1 MRMNSSF
8 LKDVTKMPGFMALV
22 FTIVMLG
29 ITVSATNPFLSLYCI
44 QQTGMAPM
52 SYGVLMSITMI
63 CGLIISTMIGKA
75 SDSKYSRKGMIIF
88 TLISTA
94 AAYVLFA
101 CFTNYYV
108 LLAVSAVFFGISFAS
123 FPQVF
128 AYARDSLSKSD
139 IHADNQP
146 LAMNLL
152 RMFYSLGWIA
162 GPSIG
167 SLLVYKYDFHSFF
180 LIVAGAYVLVSLIA
194 LFLFRGDRKT
204 RSAGVA
210 KQSVHLGAFVKQPQI
225 SSVLSTFVLLS
236 IASSMSTIILP
247 LFFTTALHGNYRQLG
262 WLYSITAIAEIPLMI
277 IVGIMVSKM
286 GKTRIILLGILANSL
301 YFLIFAIAHSIWLTY
316 AAQLFNAISVSI
328 IMGYGISYFQ
338 EMLPEEPGTAT
349 TLFSNTSRIG
359 SSMGGVVSGAV
370 SGMFGYRSVFV
381 VCMSISIAALSIFGL
396 INTSISKTLKKE
408 VGKA

>member
-8 LKDVTKMPGFMALV
+8 LKDIIKMPGFMAIV
-22 FTIVMLG
+22 FTIIMLG
-29 ITVSATNPFLSLYCI
+29 ITVSATNPFLSIYCI
-44 QQTGMAPM
+44 QQTGMTPM

-63 CGLIISTMIGKA
+63 CGLVISTVIGKA
-75 SDSKYSRKGMIIF
+75 SDTKYSRKGMIIF

-101 CFTNYYV
+101 GFTNYYV
-108 LLAVSAVFFGISFAS
+108 LLAASAVFFGISFAS

-128 AYARDSLSKSD
+128 AYARESISMSD
-139 IHADNQP
+139 ISAANQP

-152 RMFYSLGWIA
+152 RMLYSLGWIA

-167 SLLVYKYDFHSFF
+167 SLLVNKYNFHPFF
-180 LIVAGAYVLVSLIA
+180 LIVAATYVFVSLIA
-194 LFLFRGDRKT
+194 LILFRGDHKT
-204 RSAGVA
+204 ISAGQA
-210 KQSVHLGAFVKQPQI
+210 KQPVHLGVFVKQPQI

-236 IASSMSTIILP
+236 VAASMSTIILP
-247 LFFTTALHGNYRQLG
+247 LFFTTTLHGNYQQLG

-277 IVGIMVSKM
+277 IVGIMAGKM
-286 GKTRIILLGILANSL
+286 GKSKIILLGILANSL
-301 YFLIFAIAHSIWLTY
+301 YFLIFAVAHSIWFTY
-316 AAQLFNAISVSI
+316 FAQLFNAISVSI

-349 TLFSNTSRIG
+349 TMFSNTSRIG
-359 SSMGGVVSGAV
+359 SSMGGAVSGAV

-396 INTSISKTLKKE
+396 INTSITNTMKKE
-408 VGKA
+408 AGKI